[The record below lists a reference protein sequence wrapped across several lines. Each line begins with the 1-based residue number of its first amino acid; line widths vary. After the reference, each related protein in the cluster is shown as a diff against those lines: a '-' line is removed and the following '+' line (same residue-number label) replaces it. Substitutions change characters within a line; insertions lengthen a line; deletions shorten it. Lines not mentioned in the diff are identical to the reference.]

1 MNSADSLTDI
11 IKLGPKL
18 MKAALSSNLL
28 EIDWKT
34 LESEVHLP
42 PFHKLRTLDS
52 DDLSSLLVVYMSMYG
67 EIITSVNCLS
77 KTVRQF
83 GSIIIAP
90 EKFGSKLECRSLSSA
105 RITASWTD
113 NHGSISP
120 ESGVRPGKVDCFIQ
134 HFISEPATCVC
145 SCTLVHRG

>member
-1 MNSADSLTDI
+1 M
-11 IKLGPKL
+11 
-18 MKAALSSNLL
+18 MAALSSNLL

-77 KTVRQF
+77 KTVRRF
-83 GSIIIAP
+83 GSIIIDP
-90 EKFGSKLECRSLSSA
+90 EKFGSKYECRFLRCA

-113 NHGSISP
+113 NHGSIRKHFFL
-120 ESGVRPGKVDCFIQ
+120 VAHPGFFLYQEFIPNLLLHLYQ
-134 HFISEPATCVC
+134 
-145 SCTLVHRG
+145 